1 LCSSKRQTHEKKKK
15 NSNYLCKNPD
25 YPKQTEAKIKDT
37 GGQKGQR
44 MN

>member
-1 LCSSKRQTHEKKKK
+1 LCSSKRQTHEKKK